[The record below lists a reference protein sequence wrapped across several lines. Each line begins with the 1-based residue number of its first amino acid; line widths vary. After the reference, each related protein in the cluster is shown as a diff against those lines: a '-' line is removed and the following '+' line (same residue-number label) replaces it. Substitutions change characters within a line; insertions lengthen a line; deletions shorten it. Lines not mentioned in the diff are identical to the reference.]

1 MGPVLPNTG
10 SSSLVSDLLPS
21 VLSFGQPMHIA
32 LFGGGA
38 LIAVLGA
45 VVASRHRRSGR
56 AGGPPQSTG
65 TVELA
70 RSRPFDDAPVA
81 LLSFSQDGEL
91 LRRNREASRLLG
103 IPEVRR
109 DSPRTWAMLFGPES
123 LTEASESLQTATR
136 AELDVAWGAGRLRR
150 WLRLTAAPAAEG
162 IEVCIE
168 DVTARRAEES
178 ELQFVAQHDP
188 LTGLLNRRGF
198 EARLEQAVAGART
211 GRSLAI
217 AYLDLD
223 RFKPVNDMFGHA
235 AGDHVLREVA
245 ERLRTHVRQPHT
257 LARMG
262 GDEFVVLFVGIPLAE
277 AHQLCVEALRAVHE
291 TPYRFQ
297 DKAFRVGGSI
307 GLTPMNGCTIDEDV
321 MVACDRACAEAKRD
335 GGGRVIVVS
344 DDTGA
349 RQERRDEQRLL
360 EVLTEDA
367 SRQGLVTQMQPI
379 VSLHHPT
386 QSLGYE
392 VLARLVDERGNTI
405 PPSRFMDACERNGL
419 NSRLDR
425 RVLEGTLEWLD
436 EHVSHREALEFAAL
450 NVGRASLNDECFVA
464 DVRSLL
470 RAHPS
475 AARRICFEIGEEAA
489 ISDPVS
495 IGRFVEIT
503 RSYGARL
510 VLDEFGARYTSF
522 SHITHFRSDFVKI
535 DAALIRDIDKNPA
548 SFSIVRSI
556 VDVCH
561 DLGTTCIAEWAHT
574 EAVLRTL
581 LELDVDYA
589 QGNVLSRPLDRLML
603 LQAENCASFVT
614 DPRISSMI
622 AGGQSRT
629 GRRTEPERQGPAR
642 H

>member
-1 MGPVLPNTG
+1 MSSVLANTA
-10 SSSLVSDLLPS
+10 SASLLSDILPS
-21 VLSFGQPMHIA
+21 AISFGLPPDVA

-38 LIAVLGA
+38 AVACLGA
-45 VVASRHRRSGR
+45 FVAIRHRRRGR
-56 AGGPPQSTG
+56 ATRIAQPTGVVDSPQY
-65 TVELA
+65 
-70 RSRPFDDAPVA
+70 RPFDDAPVA
-81 LLSFSQDGEL
+81 LLSFSHDGEL
-91 LRRNREASRLLG
+91 LRLNREASRLLR
-103 IPEVRR
+103 IPAVRQEA
-109 DSPRTWAMLFGPES
+109 PRTWQMIFGPES
-123 LTEASESLQTATR
+123 LTETGESLQTAPR
-136 AELDVAWGAGRLRR
+136 AELDVALGAGKLRR
-150 WLRLTAAPAAEG
+150 WIRLTAAAAAEG
-162 IEVCIE
+162 IEVCVE
-168 DVTARRAEES
+168 DVTERRAEES

-198 EARLEQAVAGART
+198 EARLELAVGSASA

-245 ERLRTHVRQPHT
+245 ERLQTHIRHPHT

-262 GDEFVVLFVGIPLAE
+262 GDEFVVLFVGISLPE
-277 AHQLCVEALRAVHE
+277 AHQLCVEALRAVHDS
-291 TPYRFQ
+291 PYRFQ

-307 GLTPMNGCTIDEDV
+307 GLTPVNGHTIDEDV

-335 GGGRVIVVS
+335 GGDRVIVVS
-344 DDTGA
+344 DDAATQ
-349 RQERRDEQRLL
+349 QERRDEKRLL

-367 SRQGLVTQMQPI
+367 CRCGLVTQMQPI
-379 VSLHHPT
+379 VSLHHPA

-392 VLARLVDERGNTI
+392 VLARLVDERGNAI

-419 NSRLDR
+419 SSRLDR
-425 RVLEGTLEWLD
+425 RVLESTLEWLD
-436 EHVSHREALEFAAL
+436 EHVAHREILAFAAI
-450 NVGRASLNDECFVA
+450 NVGRASLNDECFIA
-464 DVRSLL
+464 DARSLL
-470 RAHPS
+470 RGHPG
-475 AARRICFEIGEEAA
+475 AARRICFEISEEAA
-489 ISDPVS
+489 ISDPET

-510 VLDEFGARYTSF
+510 VLDDFGARYTSF

-535 DAALIRDIDKNPA
+535 DAALIRDIDTNPA

-561 DLGTTCIAEWAHT
+561 DLGMACIAEWAHT
-574 EAVLRTL
+574 EAVLHTL

-603 LQAENCASFVT
+603 LQATNCATLVT
-614 DPRISSMI
+614 DPRISSLI
-622 AGGQSRT
+622 SRSHSRV
-629 GRRTEPERQGPAR
+629 GPRTEPQRHGPAE